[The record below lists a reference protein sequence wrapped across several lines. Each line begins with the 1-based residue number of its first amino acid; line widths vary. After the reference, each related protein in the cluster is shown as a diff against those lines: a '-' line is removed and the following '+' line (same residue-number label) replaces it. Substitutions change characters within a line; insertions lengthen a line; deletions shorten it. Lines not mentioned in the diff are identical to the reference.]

1 MKELNEKMNYH
12 FDNIDKEKFR
22 DDWKYIVMGSISVG
36 LNLSEFIAYHKRPP
50 IEL

>member
-22 DDWKYIVMGSISVG
+22 NDWNNIVTESISID
-36 LNLSEFIAYHKRPP
+36 LDPDEFISYHR
-50 IEL
+50 